1 MESSTGIV
9 LEGGAMR
16 SIFSAGVLDFLMD
29 KGIEIPNMIA
39 VSAGAYVGLNYISG
53 QRGRC
58 MDAMIEPLAEYKYMG
73 MSTFFKKGTFFDME
87 YLFNEVPKVK
97 SPFDFVTFKQFP
109 GKFLTSTV
117 DCKSGEAVYHE
128 HFKDQDELFKI
139 LTAANS
145 MPFIAKIS
153 QIGGRPMLDGG
164 MADAIPIAKALEE
177 GWNKIIVVLT
187 RDITYR
193 KKEKNRLYQL
203 AIDIVYHRYPKFVK
217 LIRGRGKYY
226 NNSLDAIAQLEK
238 EGRAFVLRPTT
249 MTVGNKE
256 SDVETLKAYYRHG
269 YDTAKER
276 FGELLQFLGLDSTV
290 E

>member
-16 SIFSAGVLDFLMD
+16 SIFSAGVLDFFMD
-29 KGIEIPNMIA
+29 KGIQIPNMVA
-39 VSAGAYVGLNYISG
+39 VSAGAYVGMNYISG

-58 MDAMIEPLAEYKYMG
+58 MDAMIEPLAEYKFMG
-73 MSTFFKKGTFFDME
+73 LSTFLKKGTFFDME

-97 SPFDFVTFKQFP
+97 APFDFETFKAFR
-109 GKFLTSTV
+109 GHFLTSTV
-117 DCKSGEAVYHE
+117 DCETGKAVYFDK
-128 HFKDQDELFKI
+128 FKDQDELFQV

-153 QIGGRPMLDGG
+153 QIHGRPMLDGG

-177 GWNKIIVVLT
+177 GWKKIVVVFT
-187 RDITYR
+187 RDESYR
-193 KKEKNRLYQL
+193 KKEKNGLYQW
-203 AIDIVYHRYPKFVK
+203 AINIVYRKYPKFVE
-217 LIRGRGKYY
+217 LIRGRAKYY
-226 NNSLDAIAQLEK
+226 NNSIDTVEKLEK

-256 SDVETLKAYYRHG
+256 SNVEKLKAYYQHG
-269 YDTAKER
+269 YETAKAHYE
-276 FGELLQFLGLDSTV
+276 ELLKFLA